1 MAIRFL
7 ISQNDIDKII
17 FGIKNRNHIEN
28 IMYQIKQGPL
38 DNNISEKIIHLFD
51 IDYGLKDQKE
61 YGY

>member
-1 MAIRFL
+1 M
-7 ISQNDIDKII
+7 NT
-17 FGIKNRNHIEN
+17 IKNRNHIEN
-28 IMYQIKQGPL
+28 IMNQIKQGPL